1 MKAKFYSKLACN
13 NEYLKTK
20 IKYCDGRW
28 TKKKFNFKGIPS
40 KDNTEFICLTNV
52 LVCLV
57 YKMDENYYPQAFLVD
72 WK

>member
-1 MKAKFYSKLACN
+1 MVD
-13 NEYLKTK
+13 EQ
-20 IKYCDGRW
+20 
-28 TKKKFNFKGIPS
+28 KKKFNFKGIPS

-72 WK
+72 